1 MADSA
6 SITVRDNGIS
16 DLALLRVMLLKE
28 VRTTFR
34 ERSQVAGLL
43 VSVVMLIIAI
53 GGFYRSAHRHHPT
66 PNTAR
71 ATPATMTADARPA
84 TQPSHPTGS
93 TPPAQPTLAGALMLN
108 PEEHVR
114 VTHWAS
120 IAGAALIGIFFSMGY
135 LIAAVLASFVGE
147 KEARTL
153 EVLLASPLSDGK
165 LYLLKCAGVLLPSV
179 VIGCFFAI
187 VVALMAAGFIPAEIL
202 PLPATTLLRDAV
214 LLGIPLMLLPQLCL
228 VGLGSAISIR
238 AETVKGASQILG
250 VAVMILIFGG
260 VYGVPVLLATVPA
273 VRPPAIALLHWWIDL
288 SFASQYGMLLVVL
301 GVPAGMLIA
310 LGRACFRRDRM
321 LT

>member
-1 MADSA
+1 MADDA
-6 SITVRDNGIS
+6 TTTVRNTDIS
-16 DLALLRVMLLKE
+16 DLTLLRVVLLKE

-53 GGFYRSAHRHHPT
+53 GGFYRSAHRHRPAHTVAP
-66 PNTAR
+66 
-71 ATPATMTADARPA
+71 ATPATMSADARPS
-84 TQPSHPTGS
+84 TQPSHTTATP
-93 TPPAQPTLAGALMLN
+93 PPAQPTLAGTLVLN
-108 PEEHVR
+108 SEERVR

-165 LYLLKCAGVLLPSV
+165 LYLFKCAGVLLPSV
-179 VIGCFFAI
+179 VIGCFFAV
-187 VVALMAAGFIPAEIL
+187 VVALMAAAFIPAEIL
-202 PLPATTLLRDAV
+202 PLPATTLIRDAV
-214 LLGIPLMLLPQLCL
+214 LLGIPLMLLPQLWL

-260 VYGVPVLLATVPA
+260 IYGVPVLLATVPS

-301 GVPAGMLIA
+301 GVPAAGLVT

>member
-1 MADSA
+1 M
-6 SITVRDNGIS
+6 TEEPTTKVPGRIS

-28 VRTTFR
+28 IRTTFR
-34 ERSQVAGLL
+34 ERSQVGGL
-43 VSVVMLIIAI
+43 VVTIVMLIIAI
-53 GGFYRSAHRHHPT
+53 AGIYRSTRRHRVEHNPHATAATTMVAHEHP
-66 PNTAR
+66 R
-71 ATPATMTADARPA
+71 A
-84 TQPSHPTGS
+84 TQPSATASPA
-93 TPPAQPTLAGALMLN
+93 PPPSAAGAAVLVLD
-108 PEEHVR
+108 PQERER
-114 VTHWAS
+114 VAHWGS
-120 IAGAALIGIFFSMGY
+120 IAGAVLIGFFFSMGY

-153 EVLLASPLSDGK
+153 EVLLASPLADGK

-179 VIGCFFAI
+179 GIGVFFT
-187 VVALMAAGFIPAEIL
+187 VVAALMAAAFIPIEVL
-202 PLPATTLLRDAV
+202 PLPVSVLLRDAL
-214 LLGIPLMLLPQLCL
+214 LLGLPLMLLPQLWL

-250 VAVMILIFGG
+250 IAVMLFIFGG
-260 VYGVPVLLATVPA
+260 IYGIPILLATVPA

-288 SFASQYGMLLVVL
+288 SFASQYGMLVVVF